1 MSQKKKREFPTA
13 FTVLFIILILAAILT
28 YIVPS
33 GKFSRLTYDESTR
46 DFIITDHNDETKAIP
61 ATQEVLNDLHIQLD
75 LSKFEDG
82 TIKKPIAIPGTYVQI
97 EQQPQGVV
105 DVIKSPIIGVMDSV
119 DIMIFV
125 LILGGIIGLVNKVGA
140 FDAGIGALSKK
151 TKGKEFILVVLVFA
165 LTTLGGT
172 TFGLAE
178 ETIAFYPIL
187 MPIFL
192 ISGFDA
198 ITCIATIYMG
208 SSIGTMFSTVNPFS
222 VVIASNAAG
231 INFTS
236 GLKFRI
242 VVLIIG
248 SIITL
253 AYMYWYAKKVNQDP
267 KNSLVYD
274 ESERIRERFLKDYD
288 PDKVIEFT
296 LRRKLIFLVF
306 TVAFLILVWGVAVGG
321 WWFEEMSALFL
332 GVAIIIMVLSGLSE
346 KDAVNTFVA
355 GAADL
360 IGVVLTIG
368 LARAINIVMD
378 NGMISD
384 TLLNYSINTITGMS
398 GSLFAI
404 AQLVVFS
411 FLGFFIPSSS
421 GLAVLTM
428 PIMAPLADSVGL
440 SREVVINAYN
450 WGQGLM
456 AFITPTG
463 LILVTLE
470 MAETTFNKWLKYI
483 MPLMIIMGIYSV
495 VALIIGTMI

>member
-1 MSQKKKREFPTA
+1 MTGYR
-13 FTVLFIILILAAILT
+13 
-28 YIVPS
+28 
-33 GKFSRLTYDESTR
+33 
-46 DFIITDHNDETKAIP
+46 
-61 ATQEVLNDLHIQLD
+61 
-75 LSKFEDG
+75 
-82 TIKKPIAIPGTYVQI
+82 
-97 EQQPQGVV
+97 
-105 DVIKSPIIGVMDSV
+105 
-119 DIMIFV
+119 
-125 LILGGIIGLVNKVGA
+125 
-140 FDAGIGALSKK
+140 
-151 TKGKEFILVVLVFA
+151 
-165 LTTLGGT
+165 
-172 TFGLAE
+172 
-178 ETIAFYPIL
+178 
-187 MPIFL
+187 
-192 ISGFDA
+192 
-198 ITCIATIYMG
+198 
-208 SSIGTMFSTVNPFS
+208 
-222 VVIASNAAG
+222 
-231 INFTS
+231 
-236 GLKFRI
+236 
-242 VVLIIG
+242 
-248 SIITL
+248 
-253 AYMYWYAKKVNQDP
+253 
-267 KNSLVYD
+267 
-274 ESERIRERFLKDYD
+274 SERIRERFLKDYD

>member
-1 MSQKKKREFPTA
+1 MKQKKKFEFPTA
-13 FTVLFIILILAAILT
+13 FTVLFIILIFAAILT

-33 GKFSRLTYDESTR
+33 GQFSRLSYDATTKE
-46 DFIITDHNDETKAIP
+46 FIITDHNKDVKTVA
-61 ATQEVLNDLHIQLD
+61 ATQEMLDKLHIQLNI
-75 LSKFEDG
+75 SKFEDG
-82 TIKKPIAIPGTYVQI
+82 SIKKPIAIPGTYVQI
-97 EQQPQGVV
+97 EQRPQGIL
-105 DVIKSPIIGVMDSV
+105 DIIKAPIEGIIDSV

-125 LILGGIIGLVNKVGA
+125 LFLGGVIGLVNKVGA
-140 FDAGIGALSKK
+140 FDAGIGALSRK
-151 TKGKEFILVVLVFA
+151 TKGKEFILVTLVFI

-198 ITCIATIYMG
+198 ITCIAAIYMG
-208 SSIGTMFSTVNPFS
+208 STVGTMFSTVNPFS

-231 INFTS
+231 ISFTN
-236 GLKFRI
+236 GLSYRI
-242 VVLIIG
+242 IVLIIA

-253 AYMYWYAKKVNQDP
+253 SYMYWYTVKVKKDP
-267 KNSLVYD
+267 KASLVYE
-274 ESERIRERFLKDYD
+274 ESEAIREHFLKDYD
-288 PDKVIEFT
+288 SDVVIEFT
-296 LRRKLIFLVF
+296 TRRKLIILIFSI
-306 TVAFLILVWGVAVGG
+306 AFIILVWGVAIAG

-332 GVAIIIMVLSGLSE
+332 ATGIIIMLISGLSE
-346 KDAVNTFVA
+346 KEAINAFVA

-384 TLLNYSINTITGMS
+384 TLLHYSINMITGMS
-398 GSLFAI
+398 GSLFAV
-404 AQLVVFS
+404 AQLGVFT

-456 AFITPTG
+456 SFITPTG

-470 MAETTFNKWLKYI
+470 MAETTFDKWLKYI
-483 MPLMIIMGIYSV
+483 LPLMLIMAIFSCI
-495 VALIIGTMI
+495 ALVIGAYI

>member
-1 MSQKKKREFPTA
+1 
-13 FTVLFIILILAAILT
+13 
-28 YIVPS
+28 
-33 GKFSRLTYDESTR
+33 
-46 DFIITDHNDETKAIP
+46 
-61 ATQEVLNDLHIQLD
+61 
-75 LSKFEDG
+75 
-82 TIKKPIAIPGTYVQI
+82 
-97 EQQPQGVV
+97 
-105 DVIKSPIIGVMDSV
+105 
-119 DIMIFV
+119 
-125 LILGGIIGLVNKVGA
+125 
-140 FDAGIGALSKK
+140 
-151 TKGKEFILVVLVFA
+151 
-165 LTTLGGT
+165 
-172 TFGLAE
+172 
-178 ETIAFYPIL
+178 
-187 MPIFL
+187 
-192 ISGFDA
+192 
-198 ITCIATIYMG
+198 
-208 SSIGTMFSTVNPFS
+208 MFSTVNPFS

-346 KDAVNTFVA
+346 KDAVNTFVD

-384 TLLNYSINTITGMS
+384 TLLNL
-398 GSLFAI
+398 SLI
-404 AQLVVFS
+404 H
-411 FLGFFIPSSS
+411 I
-421 GLAVLTM
+421 
-428 PIMAPLADSVGL
+428 
-440 SREVVINAYN
+440 
-450 WGQGLM
+450 
-456 AFITPTG
+456 
-463 LILVTLE
+463 
-470 MAETTFNKWLKYI
+470 
-483 MPLMIIMGIYSV
+483 
-495 VALIIGTMI
+495 

>member
-1 MSQKKKREFPTA
+1 
-13 FTVLFIILILAAILT
+13 
-28 YIVPS
+28 
-33 GKFSRLTYDESTR
+33 
-46 DFIITDHNDETKAIP
+46 
-61 ATQEVLNDLHIQLD
+61 
-75 LSKFEDG
+75 
-82 TIKKPIAIPGTYVQI
+82 
-97 EQQPQGVV
+97 
-105 DVIKSPIIGVMDSV
+105 
-119 DIMIFV
+119 
-125 LILGGIIGLVNKVGA
+125 
-140 FDAGIGALSKK
+140 
-151 TKGKEFILVVLVFA
+151 
-165 LTTLGGT
+165 
-172 TFGLAE
+172 
-178 ETIAFYPIL
+178 
-187 MPIFL
+187 
-192 ISGFDA
+192 
-198 ITCIATIYMG
+198 MG

-332 GVAIIIMVLSGLSE
+332 GVAIIIMILSGLSE
-346 KDAVNTFVA
+346 KDAVNTFVD
-355 GAADL
+355 GAAEL

-384 TLLNYSINTITGMS
+384 TLLNYSINMITGMS

-404 AQLVVFS
+404 AQLAVFS

-440 SREVVINAYN
+440 SR
-450 WGQGLM
+450 
-456 AFITPTG
+456 
-463 LILVTLE
+463 
-470 MAETTFNKWLKYI
+470 
-483 MPLMIIMGIYSV
+483 
-495 VALIIGTMI
+495 